1 MLPWLLIL
9 VAAGVERAATFVTS
23 RFGPPSP
30 TSLPDVHH
38 YRRQRTAFWLIS
50 LVPLLLLVLALP
62 GQWSL
67 PASKEAW
74 RQSVAYLA
82 EHATPQD
89 GILIHPDWVRY
100 PFQYYFRG
108 PGQTYAAFSTITS
121 ATDLDGPL
129 QGVVG
134 DHPVVW
140 LIQSH
145 LAGPD
150 PDRRVEAWFAA
161 RYPLIT
167 ELYPPG
173 ISLKGY
179 APGYRLDAL
188 PATAT
193 PLDVAFANG
202 LRLVGLEAGSTV
214 AATDNLFHPPSGWL
228 HLTLYWTADRPITEA
243 ASPYVHLV
251 GPEGVWGMSLDRAN
265 DALSFFPPS
274 RWAAEAPG
282 QLIRHDLDI
291 NLNPATPPGAYDLIV
306 GLPGFDQQARVAAVT
321 VQ

>member
-1 MLPWLLIL
+1 MVPWLLIL
-9 VAAGVERAATFVTS
+9 VAAGVDRTAALLTHYL
-23 RFGPPSP
+23 SP
-30 TSLPDVHH
+30 RTPVIESGSSSSK
-38 YRRQRTAFWLIS
+38 QRTAFLLVS
-50 LVPLLLLVLALP
+50 LVPLLLFLLTLP

-82 EHATPQD
+82 EHATLQD

-108 PGQTYAAFSTITS
+108 PGQTYAAFSTVTAS
-121 ATDLDGPL
+121 TDLDGPL

-134 DHPVVW
+134 DHPVIW

-145 LAGPD
+145 LDGPD

-167 ELYPPG
+167 ALYPPG

-179 APGYRLDAL
+179 APGYRLDTL
-188 PATAT
+188 PAEAT
-193 PLDVAFANG
+193 PLDLTFANG
-202 LRLVGLEAGSTV
+202 MRLAGFQAGSTV
-214 AATDNLFHPPSGWL
+214 AATDDLFHPPSGWL
-228 HLTLYWTADRPITEA
+228 HLTLYWTAGRPIIEA
-243 ASPYVHLV
+243 ATPYAQLV
-251 GPEGVWGMSLDRAN
+251 GPEGIWGLSLDRAN
-265 DALSFFPPS
+265 DALSLFPPT
-274 RWAAEAPG
+274 RWFAEAPG
-282 QLIRHDLDI
+282 QLIRQDLDI
-291 NLNPATPPGAYDLIV
+291 NLNPATPPGSYDLIV
-306 GLPGFDQQARVAAVT
+306 GLHGAGQQERLSIIT